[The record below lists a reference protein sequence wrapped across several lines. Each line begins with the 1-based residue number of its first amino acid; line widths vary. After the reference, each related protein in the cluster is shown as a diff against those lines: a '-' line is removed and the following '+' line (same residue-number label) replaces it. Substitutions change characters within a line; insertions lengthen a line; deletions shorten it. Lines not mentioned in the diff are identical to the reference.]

1 MNDRDSTNEIRSR
14 LARLAAK
21 GRMSEGQTALATRIV
36 DAVERELGSAEPPW
50 DAVAVDPD
58 DGRTL
63 IELFLPR
70 GRIGLYIGDD
80 ASDSRLFWLDATR
93 KDDLGLPLTGFAPI
107 DDRDL
112 EATAQAVIALTSRM
126 ARQSR

>member
-1 MNDRDSTNEIRSR
+1 MTNPNSMGEIRAR
-14 LARLAAK
+14 LERLAAK
-21 GRMSEGQTALATRIV
+21 GQMSEGQWTLATQIT
-36 DAVERELGSAEPPW
+36 DAIARELKGETPSW

-70 GRIGLYIGDD
+70 GRIGLYVGED

-126 ARQSR
+126 ALQSR